1 MKYSLRRVL
10 ALAGMA
16 VLTALLT
23 MPARGMADVQ
33 KIKIDV
39 AGYLC
44 GL

>member
-1 MKYSLRRVL
+1 MKYTLRRVL

-16 VLTALLT
+16 LFAV
-23 MPARGMADVQ
+23 PATGMAEVRR
-33 KIKIDV
+33 IEIDV

>member
-1 MKYSLRRVL
+1 MKCLLRRVL

-16 VLTALLT
+16 LLAA
-23 MPARGMADVQ
+23 PATGMAEVRR
-33 KIKIDV
+33 IEIDV

>member
-1 MKYSLRRVL
+1 MKKDLRRTL

-16 VLTALLT
+16 LLAV
-23 MPARGMADVQ
+23 PAVAKAEVRR
-33 KIKIDV
+33 IELDV

>member
-1 MKYSLRRVL
+1 MKRDLRRIL

-16 VLTALLT
+16 LLAA
-23 MPARGMADVQ
+23 PAAARAEVRR
-33 KIKIDV
+33 IELDV

>member
-1 MKYSLRRVL
+1 MKSKLYRVL

-16 VLTALLT
+16 LLT
-23 MPARGMADVQ
+23 VPAMGMAEVRR
-33 KIKIDV
+33 IEIDV

>member
-1 MKYSLRRVL
+1 MKHSLCRVL

-16 VLTALLT
+16 LL
-23 MPARGMADVQ
+23 MVPARGMADVQ
-33 KIKIDV
+33 RIEMDV

>member
-1 MKYSLRRVL
+1 MKSALFRVF

-16 VLTALLT
+16 LLAV
-23 MPARGMADVQ
+23 PATGVAEVRR
-33 KIKIDV
+33 IEIDV

>member
-1 MKYSLRRVL
+1 MKHTLRRVL

-16 VLTALLT
+16 LLAV
-23 MPARGMADVQ
+23 PAMGMAEVRRIDL
-33 KIKIDV
+33 DV

>member
-1 MKYSLRRVL
+1 MKSLLRRVL

-16 VLTALLT
+16 LLAV
-23 MPARGMADVQ
+23 PATGMAEVRR
-33 KIKIDV
+33 IEIDV

>member
-1 MKYSLRRVL
+1 MKSTFCRAL

-16 VLTALLT
+16 LLAVPVT
-23 MPARGMADVQ
+23 GMAEVRR
-33 KIKIDV
+33 IEIDV